1 MPGNTGASTV
11 EVAEH
16 LHHPSLRTSRRRR
29 KARQLRHD
37 HVAHPRAGMLPGRHL
52 HVHRQT
58 AVQRHHVAGPGA
70 VRVVAANELRGGAFH
85 DAKDAALGSAGIAP
99 PLDPHNHPV
108 AVHRLIEIRSGDVH
122 VAREIVHRM
131 VGSDESES
139 ARMNL
144 HPAGHQVHPIG
155 QAVAVAPN
163 PDQIAALDEHGE
175 TAAQRRALIA
185 RPAEPLQQLPHGRG
199 MIHRSSNLVEQ
210 LVRVEHRRGRRYAI
224 SATCRSPTLVS
235 VGPVRIR
242 SSSASKKVWESF
254 AAR

>member
-1 MPGNTGASTV
+1 MSAKTGFPGFLRQDGRKGIRNTVLVVYLV
-11 EVAEH
+11 EC
-16 LHHPSLRTSRRRR
+16 
-29 KARQLRHD
+29 
-37 HVAHPRAGMLPGRHL
+37 AH
-52 HVHRQT
+52 
-58 AVQRHHVAGPGA
+58 
-70 VRVVAANELRGGAFH
+70 
-85 DAKDAALGSAGIAP
+85 
-99 PLDPHNHPV
+99 
-108 AVHRLIEIRSGDVH
+108 H

-131 VGSDESES
+131 VRSDESES

-175 TAAQRRALIA
+175 TAAQRRALLV

-199 MIHRSSNLVEQ
+199 VIHRSSNLIEQ
-210 LVRVEHRRGRRYAI
+210 VVRVEHRRGRRYAI

-242 SSSASKKVWESF
+242 SSSASKKV
-254 AAR
+254 